1 MVDHINSATK
11 YVVSTTLEEPLEWNN
26 STLIDGNEFAEEIAE
41 LKRQSGKDITIL
53 GSAALVRSLLRE
65 GLLDE
70 LRLMIH
76 PIVLGG
82 GKRLFD
88 SGDDRKPLELLNS
101 RRFGTGVLFITYRLA
116 GE

>member
-1 MVDHINSATK
+1 M
-11 YVVSTTLEEPLEWNN
+11 
-26 STLIDGNEFAEEIAE
+26 
-41 LKRQSGKDITIL
+41 
-53 GSAALVRSLLRE
+53 RSLLGE

-70 LRLMIH
+70 LRIMVH

-88 SGDDRKPLELLNS
+88 SGDDRKPLELLDS
-101 RRFGTGVLFITYRLA
+101 KRFGTGVLFLAYRLA